1 MRTNLPIVF
10 FLGVA
15 LIALGA
21 CGGGGGNDEAQLR
34 TDLEAAQAAQAE
46 AEAARKKAE
55 EETAVAEAAR
65 KKAEEEAAEAERQRL
80 VEEGEA
86 EDEAEQERLA
96 AEEAEQERLA
106 ADADRQRLANEVEQV
121 RQQLTEAEQAELMA
135 RASSF
140 GLELDEPALGM
151 VDVMWPRD
159 GDLTFRPEGTLTSG
173 SAAPSVPGSWRS
185 ASFTGQTGTAAG
197 LTNETVYLY
206 TNIEK
211 GSSRAFW
218 KEHGLEVAASAEDNE
233 TYNPKPTAAAQFIT
247 KSGDSTMADGVR
259 VRGNYD
265 GVTGTFTCTV
275 ADTCMGTKTS
285 INLTELVLLTDGVRS
300 FEDGNWSFKPG
311 RITSPVQ
318 ADLDDAYLYLG
329 VWASIPDS
337 ISGTTYDF
345 KYVAGGGAESG
356 TALTNFNALTGSATF
371 RGGAVGKY
379 VIQGQVGP
387 QNAKIGTFTATATLN
402 ANFGNG
408 MDPGSLS
415 GSITDFSEGGSP
427 LAGWRVTLGS
437 TDDVGV
443 ASNIT
448 ITNAAEADAIG
459 STVASIGGLPVGG
472 SWEASF
478 YGSDNAVIP
487 DADRDKYPATRYP
500 VVDLAGVA
508 GWFDAADEACSNA
521 CLAGSFAATPQ

>member
-1 MRTNLPIVF
+1 MRTNLPIVL

-46 AEAARKKAE
+46 AEAARKMAE
-55 EETAVAEAAR
+55 EEAAVAEAAR
-65 KKAEEEAAEAERQRL
+65 KIAEEKAAEAERQRL
-80 VEEGEA
+80 AEEAARGEA

-96 AEEAEQERLA
+96 AEAEQ
-106 ADADRQRLANEVEQV
+106 QRLANEVEQA

-140 GLELDEPALGM
+140 GSVLHEPESGT
-151 VDVMWPRD
+151 VFVSWPRN

-247 KSGDSTMADGVR
+247 KSGDSTIADGVR
-259 VRGNYD
+259 VSGNYD

-275 ADTCMGTKTS
+275 ANTCKGEKEP
-285 INLTELVLLTDGVRS
+285 INLTDLVLLTDGVRS
-300 FEDGNWSFKPG
+300 FEGGDWSFKPG

-478 YGSDNAVIP
+478 YGSDNVVIP
-487 DADRDKYPATRYP
+487 DADRDKYP

-508 GWFDAADEACSNA
+508 GWFNAADATCSNA

>member
-21 CGGGGGNDEAQLR
+21 CGGGGNDEAQLR

-46 AEAARKKAE
+46 AEAGRKKAE

-106 ADADRQRLANEVEQV
+106 ADADRQRLANEVEQA

-135 RASSF
+135 RASLFDSH
-140 GLELDEPALGM
+140 LHEPMLGP
-151 VDVMWPRD
+151 VVVLWPRD

-173 SAAPSVPGSWRS
+173 SAAPSVPGRWRY
-185 ASFTGQTGTAAG
+185 ARSFTGQTGTAAG

-211 GSSRAFW
+211 GSGRAFW
-218 KEHGLEVAASAEDNE
+218 KVHGLEVAAGAERAMD
-233 TYNPKPTAAAQFIT
+233 YNPKPTAPAQYIP
-247 KSGDSTMADGVR
+247 KSGDSTMVDGVR
-259 VRGNYD
+259 VSGNYD
-265 GVTGTFTCTV
+265 GVTGTFTCNV
-275 ADTCMGTKTS
+275 DVTCKGSKGDIT
-285 INLTELVLLTDGVRS
+285 LTDLVLLDAEGRS
-300 FEDGNWSFKPG
+300 FAVDTAWSFKPG
-311 RITSPVQ
+311 NVNSQVQ
-318 ADLDDAYLYLG
+318 ADHDDAYLYFG
-329 VWASIPDS
+329 VWSSIPDS
-337 ISGTTYDF
+337 ISGETYDF
-345 KYVAGGGAESG
+345 RYVAGGGADSG
-356 TALTNFNALTGSATF
+356 TNLGNFNALTGSATF
-371 RGGAVGKY
+371 SGGAVGKY
-379 VIQGQVGP
+379 VTQGQVGQ
-387 QNAKIGTFTATATLN
+387 QNATIGTFTATATLN
-402 ANFGNG
+402 ADFGDGNIAG
-408 MDPGSLS
+408 TLS
-415 GSITDFSEGGSP
+415 GSITDFREGGSP

-437 TDDVGV
+437 PGDVGV
-443 ASNIT
+443 VST
-448 ITNAAEADAIG
+448 ITNTAATTG

-472 SWEASF
+472 SWGASF
-478 YGSDNAVIP
+478 YGSDNVVIL
-487 DADRDKYPATRYP
+487 DADRDKYP

-508 GWFDAADEACSNA
+508 GWFDAGDSACPNA
-521 CLAGSFAATPQ
+521 CLAGSFAATLQ

>member
-1 MRTNLPIVF
+1 MRTNLPIVL

-21 CGGGGGNDEAQLR
+21 CGGGGGGNDEAQLR

-55 EETAVAEAAR
+55 AEAAVAEVAR

-80 VEEGEA
+80 VEEAARGEA

-96 AEEAEQERLA
+96 AEAE
-106 ADADRQRLANEVEQV
+106 RQRLANEVEQA

-140 GLELDEPALGM
+140 GSQLNEPTQGR
-151 VDVMWPRD
+151 VVVTWPRD
-159 GDLTFRPEGTLTSG
+159 GDLTFRPDGTLTSG
-173 SAAPSVPGSWRS
+173 SSAPRVPGSWRS
-185 ASFTGQTGTAAG
+185 ASFTGQTGTADAG

-206 TNIEK
+206 TNIQK
-211 GSSRAFW
+211 PSSRAFW
-218 KEHGLEVAASAEDNE
+218 KEHGLEVAAPAEE
-233 TYNPKPTAAAQFIT
+233 TTVDNPKPTAAAQFIT
-247 KSGDSTMADGVR
+247 NSGDSTIADGVR
-259 VRGNYD
+259 VSGTYD
-265 GVTGTFTCTV
+265 GVSGTFTC
-275 ADTCMGTKTS
+275 AISTCKGTKTG
-285 INLTELVLLTDGVRS
+285 IIPLTELVSLTEGVRLFGS
-300 FEDGNWSFKPG
+300 GGDWSFKPG

-318 ADLDDAYLYLG
+318 ADHDDAYLYLG

-337 ISGTTYDF
+337 ISGMTYDF
-345 KYVAGGGAESG
+345 RYVAGGGAESG
-356 TALTNFNALTGSATF
+356 TALDNFNALTGSATF

-379 VIQGQVGP
+379 VTQGQVGQ

-402 ANFGNG
+402 ANFE
-408 MDPGSLS
+408 DALVAGSLS
-415 GSITDFSEGGSP
+415 GSITDFRDGGSP

-448 ITNAAEADAIG
+448 NAAAAIG

-478 YGSDNAVIP
+478 YGSDNEVIDP
-487 DADRDKYPATRYP
+487 ADRDQYPATLYP

-508 GWFDAADEACSNA
+508 GWFNAADANCSNA
-521 CLAGSFAATPQ
+521 CLAGSFAATLQ